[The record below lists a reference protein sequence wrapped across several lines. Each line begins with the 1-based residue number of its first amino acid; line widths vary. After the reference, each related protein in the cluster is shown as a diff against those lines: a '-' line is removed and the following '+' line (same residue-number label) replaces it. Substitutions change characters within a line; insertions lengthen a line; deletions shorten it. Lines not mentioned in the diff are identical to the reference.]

1 MTTATSTSGSSAS
14 SRRSTRRAIWLLVGV
29 ALVVLLA
36 VGARRQPTDGNSDD
50 RLFAIAGDMKCLQC
64 VGENVANSQA
74 AIAVQMRDEIRRQMA
89 AGRSDDEILTYFA
102 DRYGPR
108 VLLNPSGSG
117 LASLVWV
124 VPVLVVGLG
133 LLGVGMVF
141 TRSRR
146 SGATATASAEDI
158 DLVERA
164 RRDQHDT
171 DPG

>member
-1 MTTATSTSGSSAS
+1 MTA
-14 SRRSTRRAIWLLVGV
+14 RRGIWILVGV
-29 ALVVLLA
+29 AVVVLLA
-36 VGARRQPTDGNSDD
+36 VGTRREPTGGNSDD

-74 AIAVQMRDEIRRQMA
+74 AIAVQMREEIRRQMA
-89 AGRSDDEILTYFA
+89 AGRTDDEIFTYFA

-108 VLLNPSGSG
+108 VLLNPAGSG

-146 SGATATASAEDI
+146 SATAATATADDLE
-158 DLVERA
+158 LVERA
-164 RRDQHDT
+164 RRVQHDPDT
-171 DPG
+171 DTALGSDLG